1 MVWIRCIS
9 GEFLDPKEI
18 SAISLI
24 PCYANMNEVEVFVE
38 YNGHKF
44 LLRRT
49 TPAALKEM
57 GISRNK
63 EKFQELM
70 SEIMVM
76 YDESRSIGYQEIFE
90 MIIQSDDDASLENNL
105 S

>member
-9 GEFLDPKEI
+9 GEFLDPKKI
-18 SAISLI
+18 SAISLV
-24 PCYANMNEVEVFVE
+24 PCYANMNEVEVFAE

-44 LLRRT
+44 LLHRT
-49 TPAALKEM
+49 TPAALKKM

-63 EKFQELM
+63 EKLQKLM
-70 SEIMVM
+70 SEIMTM
-76 YDESRSIGYQEIFE
+76 YDESRSISYQEIFE
-90 MIIQSDDDASLENNL
+90 MIIQSDDNASLENNL